1 MRTIYRVLILVVSLN
16 LPATGRA
23 QVAGQPYQIPAGFES
38 YPAGSLITY
47 GGYNY
52 VTQPDGTMLLAAQQ
66 PQTLQQYTIPY
77 TTTTP
82 YVYTTPYVPV
92 YTPPYVGG
100 WYGGG
105 WRGGPWVG
113 PRPPGPWVGPRPGP
127 WMGGGPGFMPP
138 GRMPG
143 PFIRMR

>member
-1 MRTIYRVLILVVSLN
+1 MKKPLGRVMMVLLICGAGLS
-16 LPATGRA
+16 ARA

-38 YPAGSLITY
+38 YPAGTLITY

-66 PQTLQQYTIPY
+66 PQQAVQLYTVPY
-77 TTTTP
+77 NTTQ
-82 YVYTTPYVPV
+82 YVYARPYVPL
-92 YTPPYVGG
+92 YTPGYYGG

-105 WRGGPWVG
+105 YRG
-113 PRPPGPWVGPRPGP
+113 PGPWMGPRPGP
-127 WMGGGPGFMPP
+127 WMGGPGFGVGPGFIPP

-143 PFIRMR
+143 PFIGIR

>member
-1 MRTIYRVLILVVSLN
+1 MRKLLGCLMMALVVGGHV
-16 LPATGRA
+16 AGVRA

-38 YPAGSLITY
+38 YPAGTLITY

-66 PQTLQQYTIPY
+66 PQQTVQAYTVPY
-77 TTTTP
+77 TTTVP
-82 YVYTTPYVPV
+82 YYTTPYVPI
-92 YTPPYVGG
+92 YTTPYLGG

-105 WRGGPWVG
+105 YGGGYRG
-113 PRPPGPWVGPRPGP
+113 PGPWMGPRRPGP
-127 WMGGGPGFMPP
+127 WMGGGPGFIPP

-143 PFIRMR
+143 PFIRVR

>member
-1 MRTIYRVLILVVSLN
+1 MRKIHGLLMIVVGLTFPSSIL
-16 LPATGRA
+16 A
-23 QVAGQPYQIPAGFES
+23 QVAGQPYQIPPGFES
-38 YPAGSLITY
+38 YSAGTLITY

-66 PQTLQQYTIPY
+66 PQQTIQQYTVPY

-92 YTPPYVGG
+92 YAPPLMGG

-105 WRGGPWVG
+105 MWRPGPWVG
-113 PRPPGPWVGPRPGP
+113 PRPPGPWLGGP
-127 WMGGGPGFMPP
+127 GPGFMPP